1 MFSSAVLRRAIAAM
15 FAFAAGAA
23 LAQSESE
30 PESLPRID
38 VLGSRFASDPAMLPI
53 GASVITAADIR
64 SAGAADLNQAIRKI
78 GGVYGRQSLDGS
90 SDFALDL
97 RGFGANSG
105 QNLVIM
111 LDGVRLSEND
121 LAGAVLSTIPIE
133 TVERI
138 EIVRGG
144 ASVLYG
150 GGATGGVIH
159 IVTRRATA
167 RQMRGSLRAEGGEF
181 GLQDL
186 RATVARSWD
195 RVALDAAVGAR
206 RSDNYRRHNAFEQRT
221 FSGAA
226 HWLHQAGRTGVRVES
241 ARQQSQ
247 FAGSLSLA
255 QFEDNP
261 RQAST
266 LRDEGSL
273 DADRVSAFAEYRVG
287 DLDLAAELSRR
298 DKTTSSTYYFGD
310 DASALSYDT
319 RQTQFSPRL
328 RHLAEV
334 GGMLNELVAGV
345 DLVRWTR
352 RTASP
357 GFAAA
362 DAHKSRALY
371 LRNELSLNGARNAR
385 VAIGARRELVERSA
399 PFGDHGKQD
408 QNAWEAQ
415 ASADVA
421 RAINLYL
428 KAGTSFRVPT
438 ADENGFRLAGPLR
451 MQTSRDLELGAR
463 AGSEATGATL
473 RLFRHRLRDEIFYD
487 PTLGQFG
494 ANTNLAPTERRG
506 AELDVRAALSP
517 ALALSAQLQ
526 HVRARFIE
534 GPGAGREMVLVPA
547 NVATA
552 RLSWMPAKGH
562 SADAGLQW
570 VDSQRYGSD
579 FTNACGARMP
589 AYLTAD
595 ARYART
601 VGRWEFAVAGANLA
615 DKQHFSQA
623 FLCRGAI
630 YPGDGRQ
637 IKLSMRYDF
646 S

>member
-1 MFSSAVLRRAIAAM
+1 MLSSAVLRRAIAGV
-15 FAFAAGAA
+15 FAFATGAA
-23 LAQSESE
+23 LAQSDAEV
-30 PESLPRID
+30 LPRIE
-38 VLGSRFASDPAMLPI
+38 VLGSRFASDPSLHPI

-64 SAGAADLNQAIRKI
+64 SAGAADVNQAIRKF
-78 GGVYGRQSLDGS
+78 GGVYGRQSLVGS

-97 RGFGANSG
+97 RGFGANSS

-144 ASVLYG
+144 SSVLFG
-150 GGATGGVIH
+150 GGATGGVIQ

-167 RQMRGSLRAEGGEF
+167 NQTRASLRAEVGQF
-181 GLQDL
+181 DLQDL
-186 RATVARSWD
+186 RAALARSWD
-195 RVALDAAVGAR
+195 QVALDAAVGAQ

-221 FSGAA
+221 FSGGAQ
-226 HWLHQAGRTGVRVES
+226 WLHQAGRAGVRVES
-241 ARQQSQ
+241 ARQESQ
-247 FAGSLSLA
+247 FAGSLSLL

-261 RQAST
+261 RHAST
-266 LRDEGSL
+266 LRDAGSL
-273 DADRVSAFAEYRVG
+273 DSDRVSAFVEHRAG
-287 DLDLAAELSRR
+287 TFDLAAELSRR
-298 DKTTSSTYYFGD
+298 DKTTGSTYYFGD
-310 DASALSYDT
+310 DASPLSYDT

-352 RTASP
+352 VTASP
-357 GFAAA
+357 GFTSA
-362 DAHKSRALY
+362 DAQKSRAVY
-371 LRNELSLNGARNAR
+371 LRNELSVSGERNAR
-385 VAIGARRELVERSA
+385 LAIGARRELIERSA
-399 PFGDHGKQD
+399 PFGDNGTQE

-415 ASADVA
+415 ASADAVKGV
-421 RAINLYL
+421 NLYV
-428 KAGTSFRVPT
+428 KTGSSFRVPT

-451 MQTSRDLELGAR
+451 LQTSRDLELGAR
-463 AGSEATGATL
+463 AGSTAAGGTL

-506 AELDVRAALSP
+506 VELDLRAALAP
-517 ALALSAQLQ
+517 AFVLSAQLQ

-534 GPGAGREMVLVPA
+534 GANAGREMVLVPE

-552 RLSWMPAKGH
+552 RLSWLPGKGH

-595 ARYART
+595 ARYAKT
-601 VGRWEFAVAGANLA
+601 IGRWEFAVAGANLA

-646 S
+646 T